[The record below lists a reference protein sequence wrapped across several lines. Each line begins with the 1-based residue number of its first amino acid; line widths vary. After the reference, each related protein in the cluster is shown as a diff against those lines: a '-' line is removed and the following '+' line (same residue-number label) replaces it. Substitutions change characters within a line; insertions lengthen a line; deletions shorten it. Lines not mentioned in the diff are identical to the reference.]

1 MSNSKRKISSYVIL
15 ISCAAALGGLLF
27 GYDTAV
33 ISGAVGF
40 LQIKFSLTSAEVGWV
55 TSCILIGCA
64 IGVSVAGV
72 LSDLFGRKK
81 ILALSAIIFAV
92 SSLGAAFSSSYL
104 ILVIWRI
111 LAGIGIGLTSLIT
124 PLYIAEMAPSEVRG
138 KLVSVNQL
146 AITIGIFIVYFINAA
161 IASGSSADWNIST
174 GWRWMMGI
182 GVIPSALFLI
192 ALIPAGESP
201 RWLAQ
206 HGKQSEA
213 LKVLKKVESSELA
226 AKQQLNAIQDSEK
239 VVDDTKFSDLFNKTW
254 FPVLVI
260 GVLLALFQQ
269 FSGSNAIMY
278 YAPEI
283 FKGAGFG
290 QSGAFMA
297 TVSIGVINMVI
308 TVVSLGLV
316 DRIGR
321 KKLLGWGSFAMS
333 VCLLVVAI
341 CFFTHASATV
351 TLTFILLAIASY
363 AISLAPVTWLLIS
376 EIFPSRIRGRAM
388 SICTVVLWLSDF
400 TLSYTFPI
408 LTQNIGEGWTF
419 ILYVVVTAVS
429 ALFVWKMVPET
440 RGKSLEEIEQY
451 WQNKEN

>member
-1 MSNSKRKISSYVIL
+1 MDEKKRLTPYVIL

-33 ISGAVGF
+33 ISGAIGF
-40 LQIKFSLTSAEVGWV
+40 LQIKFALGSAAVGWV

-64 IGVSVAGV
+64 IGVSIAGV
-72 LSDLFGRKK
+72 LSDMFGRKK
-81 ILALSAIIFAV
+81 ILVLSAIIFA
-92 SSLGAAFSSSYL
+92 SSSVGAALAGSYL
-104 ILVIWRI
+104 TLVVWRM

-124 PLYIAEMAPSEVRG
+124 PLYIAEMAPPEVRG

-161 IASGSSADWNIST
+161 IASGSSQAWNVNS
-174 GWRWMMGI
+174 GWRWMMGV
-182 GVIPSALFLI
+182 GVIPSALFLL

-201 RWLAQ
+201 RWLHQ
-206 HGKQSEA
+206 HGKADAA
-213 LKVLKKVESSELA
+213 LAVLKKVESNEQDA
-226 AKQQLNAIQDSEK
+226 QDQLTEIEKSEK
-239 VVDDTKFSDLFNKTW
+239 IVNDTRFRDLFNKTW
-254 FPVLVI
+254 LPVLII

-290 QSGAFMA
+290 QNGAFMA

-308 TVVSLGLV
+308 TIVSLGLV
-316 DRIGR
+316 DRVGR

-333 VCLLVVAI
+333 MCMLVVAI
-341 CFFTHASATV
+341 CFFVHASAAL
-351 TLTFILLAIASY
+351 TLTFVLLAIASY
-363 AISLAPVTWLLIS
+363 AISLAPVTWILLS
-376 EIFPSRIRGRAM
+376 EMFPSRIRGRAM

-400 TLSYTFPI
+400 VLSYTFPI

-419 ILYVVVTAVS
+419 MLYVVVTLVS
-429 ALFVWKMVPET
+429 AIFVWKMLPET
-440 RGKSLEEIEQY
+440 KGKSLEEIELY
-451 WQNKEN
+451 WQQRGRN